1 MIIKKLVSIV
11 IVNWNHRLFLP
22 GCLEALKTQTYSPI
36 EIFVIDNASSDGSI
50 VWIKEKYPDVN
61 IKAFEENMGFSKAF
75 NYGMTLAKG
84 EFVLSLNPDVVA
96 ATDFVEQMVKGIEK
110 DERIW
115 CAAPKLMRA
124 NNPSL
129 IDSTGLFLNYM
140 RKPYDRGQ
148 NEKDEGQYDDK
159 TEVFGAC
166 GAAALYRRELV
177 KEISINGE
185 FLDEDFFAYYEDL
198 DISWRAKI
206 LGWRCIFVPTAIA
219 THVRGWGDTLH
230 KKSDNVN
237 RNFGARLAIKNR
249 YLLIIKNERFK
260 DIWPYLPIIFLMD
273 SIRNFYLLFIY
284 PRVLLGLYDLF
295 RILPKIV
302 QKRRIVNQKR
312 IQDLNIQKWF
322 FQ

>member
-22 GCLEALKTQTYSPI
+22 SCLEALKNQTYSPI
-36 EIFVIDNASSDGSI
+36 EIFVIDNASSDGSTD
-50 VWIKEKYPDVN
+50 WIQEKHPD
-61 IKAFEENMGFSKAF
+61 IKIKVFEENMGFSKAF

-84 EFVLSLNPDVVA
+84 EFVLSLNPDVVTA
-96 ATDFVEQMVKGIEK
+96 PDFIDQMVKWIDM
-110 DERIW
+110 DERVW

-129 IDSTGLFLNYM
+129 IDSTGLFLNYL

-148 NEKDEGQYDDK
+148 NEKDEGQYDAK

-166 GAAALYRRELV
+166 GAAALYRKEMV
-177 KEISINGE
+177 EEISINGE
-185 FLDEDFFAYYEDL
+185 FLDEDFFAYYEDV

-230 KKSDNVN
+230 KQSNDDLRNV
-237 RNFGARLAIKNR
+237 GTRLALKNR
-249 YLLIIKNERFK
+249 YLLIIKNDRFK
-260 DIWPYLPIIFLMD
+260 DIWMYLPLILLVD
-273 SIRNFYLLFIY
+273 SLRNFYLLFFY
-284 PRVLLGLYDLF
+284 PRVLLGLFDVF
-295 RILPKIV
+295 RLVPKVI
-302 QKRRIVNQKR
+302 QKRQIINQKR
-312 IQDLNIQKWF
+312 IQNANIQMWF

>member
-1 MIIKKLVSIV
+1 MITKKLVSIV
-11 IVNWNHRLFLP
+11 IVSWNHGEFLP
-22 GCLEALKTQTYSPI
+22 GCLEALKTQTYSSI

-50 VWIKEKYPDVN
+50 LWIQEKYPDVK
-61 IKAFEENMGFSKAF
+61 IKVFKENMGFSKAF
-75 NYGMTLAKG
+75 NYGMTLTKG
-84 EFVLSLNPDVVA
+84 EFIMSLNPDVV
-96 ATDFVEQMVKGIEK
+96 TTPDFIHQMVKGIDRDEK
-110 DERIW
+110 IG

-129 IDSTGLFLNYM
+129 IDSTGLFLNRL

-148 NEKDEGQYDDK
+148 NKKDIGQYDHQ

-166 GAAALYRRELV
+166 GAAALYRREMV
-177 KEISINGE
+177 EEISINGE
-185 FLDEDFFAYYEDL
+185 FLDEDFFAYYEDA

-230 KKSDNVN
+230 KQANNDLRNV
-237 RNFGARLAIKNR
+237 GTRLALKNR

-260 DIWPYLPIIFLMD
+260 DIWLYLPLIILMD
-273 SIRNFYLLFIY
+273 SLRNFYLLFFY
-284 PRVLLGLYDLF
+284 PRVLLGLFDAF
-295 RILPKIV
+295 RIMPKVI
-302 QKRRIVNQKR
+302 QKRKIINQKR
-312 IQDLNIQKWF
+312 IQNVNIRIWF